1 MQKLHLNNITLI
13 LTVLIMSG
21 CVNLGPN
28 AIKTSRLDYNQSLRS
43 TEDEQMLLNIV
54 RLRYRDRMYFLEADT
69 VTTQFSYAAS
79 VQPGINWITGIGSN
93 ESLNSRI
100 AVEERP
106 TVTYRPLRGKDFVE
120 RILTPVNAE
129 TLILLSNSGWPISRI
144 LRTCLERINN
154 LENSFQT
161 NEHDFTVNT
170 QSHQKFI
177 DVVYA
182 LRKLEMA
189 NLVAGA
195 KDRASKQIVLQF
207 KKEAQGHPAFT
218 RLSNIL
224 EFNPQV
230 RVIPLMNAIETQN
243 KDVLTIQARSFDSIM
258 FFLSQSV
265 QIPESHIQQRRVPLR
280 NDERGNIF
288 DEALVTK
295 DLFRIYT
302 AVEKPEKSSV
312 AVFYRDNWFYID
324 DGDSA
329 TKSTFSLLTQIFA
342 LQSGSVQQAAP
353 ILTIPLGN

>member
-1 MQKLHLNNITLI
+1 M
-13 LTVLIMSG
+13 
-21 CVNLGPN
+21 
-28 AIKTSRLDYNQSLRS
+28 DYNQSLRA

-69 VTTQFSYAAS
+69 VTTQFSYSAS
-79 VQPGINWITGIGSN
+79 IQPGINWIPGLGSN
-93 ESLNSRI
+93 ESLNNRLAI
-100 AVEERP
+100 EERP

-154 LENSFQT
+154 LENNYQT
-161 NEHDFTVNT
+161 DQQDFTVDT
-170 QSHQKFI
+170 KSHQTFI

-182 LRKLEMA
+182 LRELELA

-195 KDRASKQIVLQF
+195 KDPVSKQIVLQF
-207 KKEAQGHPAFT
+207 KKKAHKHPAFM
-218 RLSNIL
+218 RLAKIL
-224 EFNPQV
+224 SFDPSLTV
-230 RVIPLMNAIETQN
+230 LPLVNAIETEN

-265 QIPESHIQQRRVPLR
+265 EVPDSDLQERRVPLR
-280 NDERGNIF
+280 NDEQGTVF
-288 DEALVTK
+288 DEARVTK
-295 DLFRIYT
+295 DLFRIHSSI
-302 AVEKPEKSSV
+302 EKPDKANV
-312 AVFYRDNWFYID
+312 AVFYRNNWFYID
-324 DGDSA
+324 DSDSA
-329 TKSTFSLLTQIFA
+329 SKSTFSLLTQIFA